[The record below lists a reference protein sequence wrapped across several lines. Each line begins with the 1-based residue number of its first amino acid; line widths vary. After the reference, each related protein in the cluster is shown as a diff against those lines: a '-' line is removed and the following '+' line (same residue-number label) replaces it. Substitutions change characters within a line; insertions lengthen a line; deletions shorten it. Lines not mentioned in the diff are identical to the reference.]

1 MKKQIVTMI
10 GIGLLGLPMLAI
22 AAQNFS
28 GSWVR
33 DDAKSE
39 PAPNAQYWLTREPN
53 SGGAG
58 GGGGRGAA
66 GGRGGGGGGRGAPA
80 EAVLTVQQDANS
92 LTVTK
97 PQGAVQKYTLDG
109 KPFNKSMDTGMAK
122 AAISASI
129 QGETVVISTT
139 QPWGG
144 MPGNASLEIKEVW
157 SLSADG
163 KVLTVTTH
171 RNTPALQSSYKTIYN
186 KK

>member
-1 MKKQIVTMI
+1 MKKQI
-10 GIGLLGLPMLAI
+10 LPMIAMALLSLPVLAM

-33 DDAKSE
+33 DDAKSD
-39 PAPNAQYWLTREPN
+39 PTPNLQFWLTREPN

-58 GGGGRGAA
+58 GGG
-66 GGRGGGGGGRGAPA
+66 RGGGGGNRGAAPA
-80 EAVLTVQQDANS
+80 QPVTTVQHDANS
-92 LTVTK
+92 LTVTS
-97 PQGAVQKYTLDG
+97 PNGAVQKYTLDG
-109 KPFNKSMDTGMAK
+109 KPFSKPMDTGMAK
-122 AAISASI
+122 AVISAI
-129 QGETVVISTT
+129 VQGETVVISTT

-157 SLSADG
+157 SLSPDG

-171 RNTPALQSSYKTIYN
+171 RNTPAVQNSYKTVYN

>member
-1 MKKQIVTMI
+1 MKKQILTIVGMA
-10 GIGLLGLPMLAI
+10 LFGLPMLAI

-33 DDAKSE
+33 DAAKSDQV
-39 PAPNAQYWLTREPN
+39 PNQQYWLTREPN

-58 GGGGRGAA
+58 GGGGRG
-66 GGRGGGGGGRGAPA
+66 GGGGNRGGAPA
-80 EAVLTVQQDANS
+80 ETVVTVQHDANS
-92 LTVTK
+92 LTVTS
-97 PQGAVQKYTLDG
+97 PNGAVQKYTLDG
-109 KPFNKSMDTGMAK
+109 KPFSKPMDTGMAK
-122 AAISASI
+122 AVITATT

-157 SLSADG
+157 SLSPDG

-171 RNTPALQSSYKTIYN
+171 RNTPAVQNSYKTVYN

>member
-1 MKKQIVTMI
+1 MKKHFLTMVVAA
-10 GIGLLGLPMLAI
+10 LLALPVVAI

-28 GSWVR
+28 GSWAR
-33 DDAKSE
+33 DNAKSD

-58 GGGGRGAA
+58 GGGRGNAGGAA
-66 GGRGGGGGGRGAPA
+66 PA
-80 EAVLTVQQDANS
+80 FVITVQQDAKS
-92 LTVTK
+92 LTVTS
-97 PQGAVQKYTLDG
+97 PTGAVQKYTLDG
-109 KPFNKSMDTGMAK
+109 KPFSKPMDTGMAK
-122 AAISASI
+122 AVITATT

-157 SLSADG
+157 SLSPDG

-171 RNTPALQSSYKTIYN
+171 RNTPAVQNSYKTVYN